1 MRKSQF
7 TEKQIIGAL
16 REVDA
21 GAKVADVVRRLG
33 VTETTYYRWKAKFGG
48 MDVSEARRLKELEDE
63 NKRLKQ
69 MVADLS
75 LDLHAVKAVLRKKW

>member
-1 MRKSQF
+1 MRKSRF
-7 TEKQIIGAL
+7 SEAQIIAVL

-21 GAKVADVVRRLG
+21 GAKLADVVRRIG

-48 MDVSEARRLKELEDE
+48 MDVGEARRLKELEEE
-63 NKRLKQ
+63 NKRLKH

-75 LDLHAVKAVLRKKW
+75 LDLHTVRTVLRKKW